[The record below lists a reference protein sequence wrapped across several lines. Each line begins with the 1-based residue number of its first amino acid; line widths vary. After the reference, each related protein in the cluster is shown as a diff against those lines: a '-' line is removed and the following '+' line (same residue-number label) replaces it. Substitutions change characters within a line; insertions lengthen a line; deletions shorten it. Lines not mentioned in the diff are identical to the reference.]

1 MPRFIGSL
9 SRPRMHWNGPL
20 RGCRRGHRGCCCR
33 RYCRLHPMI
42 FFCSAGGRLC
52 PTRKESCRGPPGRVF
67 WGTPAVP
74 QQCRRRA
81 RHSRSRQ
88 PEFLNS
94 IVLGGIAGR
103 PGNADAAVPFALAV
117 LGRGRSP
124 AGTTAP
130 GGLRNPEPRRT
141 THWRGPGSVSVT
153 LTLISIAA
161 VVVVPA
167 LVEWLLL
174 RLVHGPLRSPPAS
187 SSQKT

>member
-1 MPRFIGSL
+1 
-9 SRPRMHWNGPL
+9 
-20 RGCRRGHRGCCCR
+20 
-33 RYCRLHPMI
+33 MI
-42 FFCSAGGRLC
+42 FFAAREAACAPQENNPAEARRARFSGVHRLC
-52 PTRKESCRGPPGRVF
+52 PSSAADVL
-67 WGTPAVP
+67 GTPAP
-74 QQCRRRA
+74 D
-81 RHSRSRQ
+81 SPNS
-88 PEFLNS
+88 LNT

-141 THWRGPGSVSVT
+141 THWRRPGSVSVT

-161 VVVVPA
+161 VVVVLA